1 MHNPSRTESPS
12 TSIVKSTDYC
22 LLCTSNYLC
31 QCYPVKASQAVD
43 LGSDHPCYFDPLFIF
58 AACLSSS
65 GCNTTWE
72 TSWAPRSHSTHTPH
86 RLAPLPTA
94 SFTCQHVSH
103 QPAQDALHH
112 SHSQTGFTFLYRMDS
127 ATSHAL
133 HTHHLWSAHRNRKA
147 QGGANG
153 LTGEVLTWWNAR
165 CKYNFWPEPDSS
177 SAEVSDIFHWFQG
190 TCSYIK
196 FWFSFLRSHWKVFI
210 LIISGLLPCSFLLQL

>member
-1 MHNPSRTESPS
+1 MHNPPRTESPS
-12 TSIVKSTDYC
+12 ASIVKSTDYC
-22 LLCTSNYLC
+22 LLCTNNYLC

-43 LGSDHPCYFDPLFIF
+43 LGSYHPCYFDPLFIF
-58 AACLSSS
+58 AACLSSP

-86 RLAPLPTA
+86 WLAPLPTA

-127 ATSHAL
+127 ATRHTL
-133 HTHHLWSAHRNRKA
+133 HTHHLWGAHRNRKA
-147 QGGANG
+147 QGGADG

-165 CKYNFWPEPDSS
+165 CKYEFLTWAWFFFSWGQWL
-177 SAEVSDIFHWFQG
+177 IFHWFQD
-190 TCSYIK
+190 T
-196 FWFSFLRSHWKVFI
+196 FWFSSLRSHWEVFI